1 MSVFKKNENIKSS
14 NYVVHKD
21 VRNVKSLIG
30 KTLFI
35 KGDIRSDEELLIE
48 GKVEGKLNVKNR
60 VIIGKNGIVN
70 AEIKAREVIIRGKV
84 NGDVNASY
92 KVEIEP
98 EGVLNGNIFSQ
109 RVHLT
114 EGSVFK
120 GNIDMSSKDK
130 DLPLVKSNEK
140 AKEIKK

>member
-1 MSVFKKNENIKSS
+1 MSVFKKGENIKSS
-14 NYVVHKD
+14 NYIVRKD
-21 VRNVKSLIG
+21 VHNVKSLIG

-60 VIIGKNGIVN
+60 IIIGKNGIVN
-70 AEIKAREVIIRGKV
+70 AEIKAREVVIRGKV

-114 EGSVFK
+114 EGSIFK

-130 DLPLVKSNEK
+130 DLPVDKTNEK

>member
-1 MSVFKKNENIKSS
+1 MSVFKKSENIRSS
-14 NYVVHKD
+14 TYAVHND
-21 VRNVKSLIG
+21 VQKIKSLIG
-30 KTLFI
+30 KSLFI

-70 AEIKAREVIIRGKV
+70 AEIKAREIVIRGKV
-84 NGDVNASY
+84 NGDVTASY

-98 EGVLNGNIFSQ
+98 EGILNGNIFSQ

-114 EGSVFK
+114 EGAIFK

-130 DLPLVKSNEK
+130 DLPVNKSVEKGKEVKK
-140 AKEIKK
+140 

>member
-14 NYVVHKD
+14 NYVVRKD
-21 VRNVKSLIG
+21 VPNVKSLIG

-98 EGVLNGNIFSQ
+98 EGILNGNIFSQ

-114 EGSVFK
+114 EGSIFK

-130 DLPLVKSNEK
+130 DLPVDKSNEK

>member
-1 MSVFKKNENIKSS
+1 MSVFKKSENIRS
-14 NYVVHKD
+14 NTYTVQDGVQKI
-21 VRNVKSLIG
+21 KSLIG
-30 KTLFI
+30 KSLFI
-35 KGDIRSDEELLIE
+35 KGDIHSDEELLIE

-70 AEIKAREVIIRGKV
+70 AEIKAREIIIRGKV
-84 NGDVNASY
+84 NGDVTASY

-98 EGVLNGNIFSQ
+98 EGILNGNIFSQ

-114 EGSVFK
+114 EGAIFK

-130 DLPLVKSNEK
+130 DLPVNKSVEKGKEVKK
-140 AKEIKK
+140 